1 MAVISLIV
9 TESILFVV
17 LLFTISITVKDKS
30 ISKNDEGLNRFLVF
44 AYAYIIGLCA
54 YIVQYMLSGTKTIL
68 IYFCSLITWYA
79 YCAILA
85 SMINQSIYVFA
96 NKRMWI
102 RRVTEIL
109 CYYSLLVVIAELVA
123 EDFVYESNITGLE
136 FKPGLVPMGIFYAT
150 PIVIYYICMGYL
162 LWDYHKTHIKPRE
175 KHLMKIALGATIPS
189 FFGLIAETV
198 CHTVF
203 NVRYPVFFVLLII
216 PFKLMSDL
224 HLKNRSFML
233 LEEDFDSILKTDNT
247 DAIFV
252 CDDELVILYQNKGAL
267 INSQLFRDTYV
278 GRKLTDVFVL
288 DADVKRALKSKEA
301 RDGLMVPAIYPLTER
316 KLVMSVEYI
325 YDCVDEILCS
335 IITIPNYEVSMDE
348 KSFMPEEDEA
358 VRVGNDLDIASKV
371 PGVLEK
377 PEDLSA
383 VNKFINKDVNVL
395 IVDEDQENLDL
406 YTSLLEQYDIK
417 ITRANGG
424 RIAIDMMLDPCYD
437 AVFIYLEMEKLNGI
451 ETAKRIRGL
460 GNEYYSE
467 VPIIFILSEPV
478 ANVYKDLL
486 DVKFNDFIEMPL
498 SAGNLNPILSRWLW
512 RRYAITDNMTPGI
525 GSSRTVRSVNALEDM
540 YSDCKQFCDNG
551 KMSYIGYTLKGM
563 KRLCSKLEY
572 KDLTD
577 ACDNMTDAYIRGL
590 YSDIPE
596 MLEEFHN
603 KLEQFRSSRN
613 FGMVY

>member
-9 TESILFVV
+9 TESILFVI

-30 ISKNDEGLNRFLVF
+30 ISRNDEGLNRFLVF
-44 AYAYIIGLCA
+44 AYAYIIGLSA
-54 YIVQYMLSGTKTIL
+54 YIFQYMLSGTKTIL
-68 IYFCSLITWYA
+68 IYFCNLIVWYS

-85 SMINQSIYVFA
+85 SMINQSIYIFD
-96 NKRMWI
+96 NKRKWI
-102 RRVTEIL
+102 RRLTEVL
-109 CYYSLLVVIAELVA
+109 CYYSLLVVIAELV
-123 EDFVYESNITGLE
+123 EKNFIYDSNITGLE
-136 FKPGLVPMGIFYAT
+136 FKPGIVPMAVFYAT

-162 LWDYHKTHIKPRE
+162 LWDYHKTHVKIRE
-175 KHLMKIALGATIPS
+175 KHLMKLALGATIPS
-189 FFGLIAETV
+189 FIGLIAETI

-216 PFKLMSDL
+216 SFKLMSDL
-224 HLKNRSFML
+224 HIKNRSFML
-233 LEEDFDSILKTDNT
+233 LEEDFDSILKSDNT
-247 DAIFV
+247 DAVFI
-252 CDDELVILYQNKGAL
+252 CNDEQVILYQNKGAL

-288 DADVKRALKSKEA
+288 DPDVKRVLKSKEA
-301 RDGLMVPAIYPLTER
+301 RDGLMVPAVYPLTER

-335 IITIPNYEVSMDE
+335 IITIPNYEVSMDDR
-348 KSFMPEEDEA
+348 SLMPEEDEA
-358 VRVGNDLDIASKV
+358 VRVGNDLASTTKV

-377 PEDLSA
+377 AEDLSA
-383 VNKFINKDVNVL
+383 VNMFINKDVNVL
-395 IVDEDQENLDL
+395 IVDESQDNLDL
-406 YTSLLEQYDIK
+406 YASLLGQYDIK
-417 ITRANGG
+417 TTRANGG
-424 RIAIDMMLDPCYD
+424 RLAIDMMLDPCYD

-460 GNEYYSE
+460 GNGYYNE
-467 VPIIFILSEPV
+467 VPIIFILSEPI

-486 DVKFNDFIEMPL
+486 DVKFNDFVEMPL
-498 SAGNLNPILSRWLW
+498 SAGNIGPIITRWLW
-512 RRYAITDNMTPGI
+512 RRYAITDNISPGMS
-525 GSSRTVRSVNALEDM
+525 SSRTVRSVNALEDM
-540 YSDCKQFCDNG
+540 YSDCKEFCDNG

-563 KRLCSKLEY
+563 KRLCSKLEC

-603 KLEQFRSSRN
+603 KLEQYRRSRN

>member
-1 MAVISLIV
+1 MAVISLMV

-189 FFGLIAETV
+189 FIGLIAETI

-203 NVRYPVFFVLLII
+203 NVRYPVFFVLLIVS
-216 PFKLMSDL
+216 FKLMSDL
-224 HLKNRSFML
+224 NIKNRSFML
-233 LEEDFDSILKTDNT
+233 LEEDFDSVLKTDNT
-247 DAIFV
+247 DAVFV
-252 CDDELVILYQNKGAL
+252 CNDEQVILYQNKGAL

-288 DADVKRALKSKEA
+288 DDR
-301 RDGLMVPAIYPLTER
+301 R
-316 KLVMSVEYI
+316 KQ
-325 YDCVDEILCS
+325 
-335 IITIPNYEVSMDE
+335 
-348 KSFMPEEDEA
+348 
-358 VRVGNDLDIASKV
+358 G
-371 PGVLEK
+371 
-377 PEDLSA
+377 
-383 VNKFINKDVNVL
+383 
-395 IVDEDQENLDL
+395 
-406 YTSLLEQYDIK
+406 
-417 ITRANGG
+417 
-424 RIAIDMMLDPCYD
+424 
-437 AVFIYLEMEKLNGI
+437 
-451 ETAKRIRGL
+451 TA
-460 GNEYYSE
+460 
-467 VPIIFILSEPV
+467 
-478 ANVYKDLL
+478 
-486 DVKFNDFIEMPL
+486 
-498 SAGNLNPILSRWLW
+498 
-512 RRYAITDNMTPGI
+512 
-525 GSSRTVRSVNALEDM
+525 
-540 YSDCKQFCDNG
+540 
-551 KMSYIGYTLKGM
+551 
-563 KRLCSKLEY
+563 
-572 KDLTD
+572 
-577 ACDNMTDAYIRGL
+577 
-590 YSDIPE
+590 
-596 MLEEFHN
+596 
-603 KLEQFRSSRN
+603 
-613 FGMVY
+613 